1 VRALLLASVA
11 AALSLQAQP
20 RVQAFKLP
28 NGLRVLHLEDHEHPL
43 VRARLRLGIEPS
55 DTPPGR
61 QGLPLLAQRM
71 FVRSEVANMKAE
83 ELDRLLEDSGIQS
96 SASLMQGGLEWR
108 VVARSRD
115 QDRSFGLLADRL
127 LRTIF
132 DPSGMETQRLAT
144 WRQEARKDDDP
155 FARLRLALAQ
165 DPDSKPTFASLG
177 TITWEDLLTFRAKV
191 FRPDRAVLV
200 LHGDLGLE
208 QAKRLV
214 LLSLGSWTTQEPP
227 LPLDPAARPSNQP
240 AAPESPLR
248 IAAPGAGNRI
258 QAVAAPPSQLA
269 PETVLLL
276 SLLIQ
281 GNASLHPVRL
291 EADQDGIVA
300 THDPQTGASGPG
312 AWSLLHERLEVL
324 RRRGFTQADLDHAR
338 TAWQASRQLDSL
350 HPETQMDAALAE
362 ATGRGATLEHM
373 KSVSLEML
381 NEGLRLWLA
390 PARIRSGAAGD
401 PAWLKTLP
409 KP

>member
-1 VRALLLASVA
+1 VKAFLLASLA
-11 AALSLQAQP
+11 AALSLHAQP
-20 RVQAFKLP
+20 KVQAFKLP
-28 NGLRVLHLEDHEHPL
+28 NGLQVLHLEDHEQPL
-43 VRARLRLGIEPS
+43 VRARLRLVIEPS

-71 FVRSEVANMKAE
+71 FVSSEVADMKAE
-83 ELDRLLEDSGIQS
+83 ELHRLLEESGIQLS
-96 SASLMQGGLEWR
+96 TSWMPGGLEWR

-115 QDRSFGLLADRL
+115 QDRALGLLADRL

-132 DPSGMETQRLAT
+132 DPSGMETQRLAS
-144 WRQEARKDDDP
+144 WRQEARTEEDP
-155 FARLRLALAQ
+155 FARLRRALAQ

-177 TITWEDLLTFRAKV
+177 AITWEDLLTFRAKV
-191 FRPDRAVLV
+191 FQPARAVLV

-214 LLSLGSWTTQEPP
+214 LLSLGSWTAQDPP
-227 LPLDPAARPSNQP
+227 LPSDPAGKP
-240 AAPESPLR
+240 ASADGPLR
-248 IAAPGAGNRI
+248 IVALGAGNRV
-258 QAVAAPPSQLA
+258 QAVVNPPSQLT

-281 GNASLHPVRL
+281 GNTSLHPVRL
-291 EADQDGIVA
+291 EADPDGIVA
-300 THDPQTGASGPG
+300 THDSPTSASGPG
-312 AWSLLHERLEVL
+312 DWSLLHERLEVL

-350 HPETQMDAALAE
+350 HPEAQMDAAMAE
-362 ATGRGATLEHM
+362 ATGRGATPEHL
-373 KSVSLEML
+373 KAVSLEKL

-409 KP
+409 EP